1 VGLPTAVSL
10 EAARLSHLAQHRA
23 LVLAWLDANGE
34 TSKEKCRMTAPATW
48 PTRKNEV
55 ASPHGDYAGEQGP
68 AGQELPDHVPAHEV
82 ISEMADLLR
91 DIRGSMM
98 TDGCMLGAITIGFA
112 LEAGLSARGLRPG
125 LAGVINL
132 GLLGGIV
139 FCWLVAVFLLARVSR
154 PVLNTV
160 SELRWVTGAPLDPR
174 PGWVTLPPVGADPA
188 EWTWNRAY
196 LLVGAAR
203 LARERVQFADT
214 WTYFTGGC
222 FLAWT
227 AIIILRW

>member
-1 VGLPTAVSL
+1 
-10 EAARLSHLAQHRA
+10 
-23 LVLAWLDANGE
+23 
-34 TSKEKCRMTAPATW
+34 MTAPATW

-55 ASPHGDYAGEQGP
+55 TATNDDYAG
-68 AGQELPDHVPAHEV
+68 GQAPSGE
-82 ISEMADLLR
+82 
-91 DIRGSMM
+91 
-98 TDGCMLGAITIGFA
+98 ITIGFA
-112 LEAGLSARGLRPG
+112 LEAGLSARAPRPS

-132 GLLGGIV
+132 GLLAGIV
-139 FCWLVAVFLLARVSR
+139 VCWLAAVFLVARAGR
-154 PVLNTV
+154 PVLSTL

-196 LLVGAAR
+196 LLLGAAR
-203 LARERVQFADT
+203 LARYRMQFADT

-227 AIIILRW
+227 MIIILGR

>member
-1 VGLPTAVSL
+1 
-10 EAARLSHLAQHRA
+10 
-23 LVLAWLDANGE
+23 
-34 TSKEKCRMTAPATW
+34 MTASATW

-55 ASPHGDYAGEQGP
+55 IPTSDDYTGRQAP
-68 AGQELPDHVPAHEV
+68 PGQAPPEHEV
-82 ISEMADLLR
+82 AHQVIREMADLLR
-91 DIRGSMM
+91 DTRGSMT
-98 TDGCMLGAITIGFA
+98 TDGCLLSAITIGFA
-112 LEAGLSARGLRPG
+112 MEAGLSARALRPS
-125 LAGVINL
+125 LAGLISL
-132 GLLGGIV
+132 GLLVAIV
-139 FCWLVAVFLLARVSR
+139 FCWLVAVFLLARASR

-196 LLVGAAR
+196 LLLGAAR
-203 LARERVQFADT
+203 LARYRVQFADT

-227 AIIILRW
+227 AIIILGR